1 MSDRN
6 RYVSPVSTVAGVGED
21 AAGRGPQAV
30 GDPLALAAALAIWPP
45 RAARRDR
52 SPDARLSE
60 FLAAHPECLGAIA
73 SIFDLLSEVKSTHGM
88 ALLIELRQALAEG
101 RRPITCGEARAFLS
115 QSRNLSVAGS
125 KKIMRRLVELGL
137 TVPVPNPCIDKVV
150 DLHASPRLVQVIP
163 VLGKPY
169 HLFRNSRD
177 GTLARKR
184 FDTAWLSRRLASPE
198 NRRLAE
204 WVALWEQHRPGP
216 GSVPNSLVPFFA
228 SPLARQNSPAI
239 TAIVSVEAEKAGDFE
254 FLAVDGP
261 ALQDPPFE
269 KSARKRFLRC
279 FSYPALAHALKAD
292 FLEAKILAQPMFHH
306 LKGDIRGHRHD
317 YYRLILPIST
327 RRGEVDCLLIV
338 SELSSERL
346 TAKPPIKK

>member
-184 FDTAWLSRRLASPE
+184 FDIACLKPKFVAPE
-198 NRRLAE
+198 NKAFSQ
-204 WVALWEQHRPGP
+204 WVELWEEQRRHLGQTPD
-216 GSVPNSLVPFFA
+216 SLVPFFS
-228 SPLARQNSPAI
+228 SPLARRSSPVIAGV
-239 TAIVSVEAEKAGDFE
+239 VSVAAASSKDYEI
-254 FLAVDGP
+254 LAYDGP
-261 ALQDPPFE
+261 PRRDRAFL
-269 KSARKRFLRC
+269 KGVRSA
-279 FSYPALAHALKAD
+279 ALKDFKFSSWRMAMRAD
-292 FLEAKILAQPMFHH
+292 FQLAKALGEPTFHH
-306 LKGDIRGHRHD
+306 LKGKVETVSHD
-317 YYRLILPIST
+317 YFRLILPISSN
-327 RRGEVDCLLIV
+327 GSSVDLLLIV
-338 SELSSERL
+338 VEQASDR
-346 TAKPPIKK
+346 KK

>member
-6 RYVSPVSTVAGVGED
+6 RYVSPASPASTIGGVGED
-21 AAGRGPQAV
+21 AAGRGPRGGA
-30 GDPLALAAALAIWPP
+30 DPLALAAALAIWPP
-45 RAARRDR
+45 RAARGDR
-52 SPDARLSE
+52 APDARLSA
-60 FLAAHPECLGAIA
+60 FLAAHPECLGALA

-125 KKIMRRLVELGL
+125 KKIMRRLVDLGL
-137 TVPVPNPCIDKVV
+137 AVPVPNPCIDKVV

-184 FDTAWLSRRLASPE
+184 FDTAWLSHRLASPE
-198 NRRLAE
+198 NRHLAE
-204 WVALWEQHRPGP
+204 WVALWEQHRPAP
-216 GSVPNSLVPFFA
+216 GCVPNSLLPFLA
-228 SPLARQNSPAI
+228 SPLAKQPSPAI

-269 KSARKRFLRC
+269 KSARK
-279 FSYPALAHALKAD
+279 
-292 FLEAKILAQPMFHH
+292 
-306 LKGDIRGHRHD
+306 
-317 YYRLILPIST
+317 
-327 RRGEVDCLLIV
+327 
-338 SELSSERL
+338 
-346 TAKPPIKK
+346 